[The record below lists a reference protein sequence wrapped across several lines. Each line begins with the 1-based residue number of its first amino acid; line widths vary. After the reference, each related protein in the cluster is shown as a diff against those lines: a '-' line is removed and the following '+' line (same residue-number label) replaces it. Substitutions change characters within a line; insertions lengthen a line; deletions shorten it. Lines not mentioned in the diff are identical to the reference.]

1 LLESFPARHGK
12 SPWEGGMKIVII
24 GLSAAGLSALETIL
38 RFAPEAEITAVS
50 EENRQPY
57 CRCLLTQYLGQEV
70 RQDFMTIREA
80 DRYPKNVTWL
90 LGERALRID
99 PENKTVACSSGRTLT
114 YDKLLIAAGAGAVR
128 PEYCRDENRA
138 YTLRFLEDA
147 LKIEDRA
154 VGKGIVAG
162 GGFVGLKTAY
172 GLKERGLE
180 VEMVVSSPHLLS
192 MVMNDRAAA
201 RVEKDLESLGVTL
214 HKGDDIT
221 GISTEGNSVL
231 AALRS
236 GKEIRSDVL
245 VVGKGV
251 VPRLELARE
260 AGVAVEAGILV
271 NDFLETSHRDVLAA
285 GDCCQALDVTRGR
298 SWINAVWPVAVEQGY
313 YAGMNMAGISAAYPG
328 SIGLNSLK
336 TPRFH
341 LINAGLLREDDG
353 VTFYE
358 KGAPGRNQFRMLAMR
373 EDVPVGLMFFNAPE
387 DAGPVVNLIR
397 RGKPLSSGLPQAI
410 VRGEASL
417 YDLLRNI

>member
-1 LLESFPARHGK
+1 
-12 SPWEGGMKIVII
+12 MKVVII
-24 GLSAAGLSALETIL
+24 GLSAAGLSALETVL

-57 CRCLLTQYLGQEV
+57 CRCLLTQYLGREV
-70 RQDFMTIREA
+70 RQDFMAIRNT

-90 LGERALRID
+90 LGERVLEIN
-99 PENKTVACSSGRTLT
+99 PEKKTAACSSGRILA
-114 YDKLLIAAGAGAVR
+114 YDKLLIATGAGAVR
-128 PEYCRDENRA
+128 PGYCRDENRA
-138 YTLRFLEDA
+138 YTLRFMEDA
-147 LKIEDRA
+147 LKIENRA
-154 VGKGIVAG
+154 VGRGIVAG

-192 MVMNDRAAA
+192 MVMNERCAA
-201 RVEKDLESLGVTL
+201 RVEKDLETLGVTL
-214 HKGDDIT
+214 HKGDDIAEVSSGGN
-221 GISTEGNSVL
+221 GIR

-236 GKEIRSDVL
+236 GQEIAGDVL

-251 VPRLELARE
+251 APRLELARE
-260 AGVAVEAGILV
+260 AGLAVEAGILV
-271 NDFLETSHRDVLAA
+271 NDFLETSVADVFAA
-285 GDCCQALDVTRGR
+285 GDCCQATDVTRGR

-313 YAGMNMAGISAAYPG
+313 YAGLNLAGIPAAYPG

-341 LINAGLLREDDG
+341 LINAGLLKEADG
-353 VTFYE
+353 VTFFE
-358 KGAPGRNQFRMLAMR
+358 QEAPGGNQFRMLAMR
-373 EDVPVGLMFFNAPE
+373 EDVPVGLMFHNAPQ

-397 RGKPLSSGLPQAI
+397 RGKPLSPGLPQAI

-417 YDLLRNI
+417 YDLLKNSP